1 MSLPPFH
8 VHLDVL
14 ALIGALA
21 GGYWLALRR
30 LGPRLA
36 GTGQAPAGEAVAT
49 RRQVVSYSLGVLA
62 VAAAAMWPIHDLSE
76 HYLFSVHMFQH
87 LLLSLVAPGLMLFG
101 TPAWLLRWLLR
112 PRAIRRVAAQLT
124 RPFFAMVLFNA
135 VIVITHWP
143 AWVDLTLRSELFHFA
158 SHALLF
164 GSAVCMWWPVVSP
177 LPEMPSLTYPARMVY
192 LFLQSLVPTVPA
204 AFLTFGSTPLYRAYV
219 EFPRIWGWD
228 VLTDQRVAGLLMK
241 LLGAAILW
249 AVMTVIFFRWFTQE
263 QRTEGWDALEWGR
276 TERDIRTGLN
286 QPPEAIHR

>member
-1 MSLPPFH
+1 VPTFH
-8 VHLDVL
+8 LHWDVL
-14 ALIGALA
+14 ALIVVLA

-36 GTGQAPAGEAVAT
+36 EAGEAPAAGPMAT
-49 RRQVVSYSLGVLA
+49 RNQVVAYSLGVLA
-62 VAAAAMWPIHDLSE
+62 VAAAAMWPVHDLSE
-76 HYLFSVHMFQH
+76 RYLFSVHMFQH
-87 LLLSLVAPGLMLFG
+87 LLLSLVAPGLMLLG
-101 TPAWLLRWLLR
+101 TPAWVLRWLLR
-112 PRAIRRVAAQLT
+112 PRPVRAVARQLT
-124 RPFFAMVLFNA
+124 RPFFALILFNA

-158 SHALLF
+158 SHTLLF
-164 GSAVCMWWPVVSP
+164 GSALCMWWPVVSP

-204 AFLTFGSTPLYRAYV
+204 AFLTFGSTPLYRVYV

-228 VLTDQRVAGLLMK
+228 ALTDQRVAGLLMK

-276 TERDIRTGLN
+276 AERDISSRMSRPTG
-286 QPPEAIHR
+286 ATRR

>member
-1 MSLPPFH
+1 VPTFH
-8 VHLDVL
+8 LHWDVL
-14 ALIGALA
+14 ALIVVLA

-36 GTGQAPAGEAVAT
+36 EAGEAPAAGPMAT
-49 RRQVVSYSLGVLA
+49 RNQVVAYSLGVLA
-62 VAAAAMWPIHDLSE
+62 VAAAAMWPVHDLSE
-76 HYLFSVHMFQH
+76 RYLFSVHMFQH
-87 LLLSLVAPGLMLFG
+87 LLLSLVAPGLMLLG
-101 TPAWLLRWLLR
+101 TPAWVLRWLLR
-112 PRAIRRVAAQLT
+112 PRPVRAVARQLT
-124 RPFFAMVLFNA
+124 RPFFALILFNA

-158 SHALLF
+158 SHTLLF
-164 GSAVCMWWPVVSP
+164 GSALCMWWPVVSP

-228 VLTDQRVAGLLMK
+228 ALTDQRVAGLLMK

-276 TERDIRTGLN
+276 AERDISSRMSRPTG
-286 QPPEAIHR
+286 ATRR

>member
-1 MSLPPFH
+1 MSPPFH
-8 VHLDVL
+8 VHLDVV
-14 ALIGALA
+14 AVVAALA

-36 GTGQAPAGEAVAT
+36 GAGQAPAGEPMAT
-49 RRQVVSYSLGVLA
+49 RNQVVAYSLGVLT
-62 VAAAAMWPIHDLSE
+62 VAAAAMWPIHDLAE
-76 HYLFSVHMFQH
+76 GYLFSVHMFQH

-101 TPAWLLRWLLR
+101 TPAWLWRWLLR
-112 PRAIRRVAAQLT
+112 SRAVRTVARQLT
-124 RPFFAMVLFNA
+124 RPFFALVLFNA

-158 SHALLF
+158 SHTLLF
-164 GSAVCMWWPVVSP
+164 GSALCMWWPVVSP

-204 AFLTFGSTPLYRAYV
+204 AFLTFGSTPLYRAYAGF
-219 EFPRIWGWD
+219 ERIWGWD

-276 TERDIRTGLN
+276 AERDIRTGMSR
-286 QPPEAIHR
+286 PPEAMRR

>member
-1 MSLPPFH
+1 MATRNQ
-8 VHLDVL
+8 VL
-14 ALIGALA
+14 AYA
-21 GGYWLALRR
+21 
-30 LGPRLA
+30 
-36 GTGQAPAGEAVAT
+36 
-49 RRQVVSYSLGVLA
+49 LGVLA
-62 VAAAAMWPIHDLSE
+62 VAAAAMWPVHDLSE
-76 HYLFSVHMFQH
+76 RYLFSVHMLQH

-112 PRAIRRVAAQLT
+112 PRPVRAVARQLT
-124 RPFFAMVLFNA
+124 RPFVALVLFNG

-143 AWVDLTLRSELFHFA
+143 AWVDLTLRSELFHLA
-158 SHALLF
+158 SHTLLF
-164 GSAVCMWWPVVSP
+164 GSALCMWWPVVSP

-276 TERDIRTGLN
+276 DEHDISTQMSRSK
-286 QPPEAIHR
+286 AIRR

>member
-1 MSLPPFH
+1 M
-8 VHLDVL
+8 
-14 ALIGALA
+14 
-21 GGYWLALRR
+21 
-30 LGPRLA
+30 
-36 GTGQAPAGEAVAT
+36 
-49 RRQVVSYSLGVLA
+49 SYSLGVLA

-76 HYLFSVHMFQH
+76 DYLFSVHMFQH

-143 AWVDLTLRSELFHFA
+143 AWVDLTLGSELFHFF

-164 GSAVCMWWPVVSP
+164 GSALCMWWPVVSP

-204 AFLTFGSTPLYRAYV
+204 AFLTF
-219 EFPRIWGWD
+219 
-228 VLTDQRVAGLLMK
+228 
-241 LLGAAILW
+241 
-249 AVMTVIFFRWFTQE
+249 
-263 QRTEGWDALEWGR
+263 
-276 TERDIRTGLN
+276 
-286 QPPEAIHR
+286 